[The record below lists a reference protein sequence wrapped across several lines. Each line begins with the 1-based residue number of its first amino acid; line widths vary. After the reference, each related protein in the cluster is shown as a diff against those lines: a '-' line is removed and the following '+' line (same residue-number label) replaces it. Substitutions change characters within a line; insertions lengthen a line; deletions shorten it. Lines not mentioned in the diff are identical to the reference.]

1 MKKRGLL
8 RFAECHL
15 ENERKLEINEIRY
28 SIQKNTYIYYALE
41 ISIHENNSSIFY
53 LYL

>member
-28 SIQKNTYIYYALE
+28 SIQKKIL
-41 ISIHENNSSIFY
+41 IFTMH
-53 LYL
+53 